1 MTKLLPLN
9 SIVRVIPA
17 HAYDEGAELNPGG
30 LYMIREVD
38 PEDDCLTYRLGPD
51 SENSWASKHMIQPI
65 DLKPGDLISAG
76 SVRLKVAFVRTVF
89 EDNDK
94 DPIKIIA
101 VNTTEG
107 IQWITEG
114 KTTLYGL

>member
-17 HAYDEGAELNPGG
+17 HAYDEDAELNPGG
-30 LYMIREVD
+30 LYMIREVAH
-38 PEDDCLTYRLGPD
+38 EDDCLVYRLGP
-51 SENSWASKHMIQPI
+51 EKTGSWATKDMVQHI
-65 DLKPGDLISAG
+65 DLKPGSLISIRNIPLEVV
-76 SVRLKVAFVRTVF
+76 SIRDCP

-94 DPIKIIA
+94 DPIKIIS

-107 IQWITEG
+107 IKWITEG
-114 KTTLYGL
+114 EATLYGI